1 MVHTD
6 PEQTKKYKQQYYKK
20 NLDKYTERNRKA
32 SRERSILLKA
42 DKASEEELCHMIEQL
57 STDDIIYKMNYI
69 LNNSIVKIDE
79 KIYKTKKPIVVTL

>member
-1 MVHTD
+1 MPYND
-6 PEQTKKYKQQYYKK
+6 PEVERKYKQEYYKK
-20 NLDKYTERNRKA
+20 NIDKYNKRNMKA

-79 KIYKTKKPIVVTL
+79 KIYKTKKPIIVTL